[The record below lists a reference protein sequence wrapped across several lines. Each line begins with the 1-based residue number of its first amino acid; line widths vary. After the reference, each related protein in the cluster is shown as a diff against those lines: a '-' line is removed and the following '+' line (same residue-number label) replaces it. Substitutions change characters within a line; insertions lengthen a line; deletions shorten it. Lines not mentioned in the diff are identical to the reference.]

1 MKYVGRIVCIG
12 RTKEGKLCAAYRVSS
27 RSFPNRRAVMRE
39 NAVSIIP
46 KPGHESDVEKNPY
59 IAYNCARIT
68 CGGKVAVV
76 TNGSQTDPITE
87 KIAAGTPVRD
97 ALALSLLALDYE
109 HDQLD
114 TPRICVVADARGEGA
129 CWLAIVRKDGINVR
143 SVALPPGRFQYVATY
158 EENDLLDVQSGEYA
172 VASAEEACDF
182 LLSGGVFAE
191 RANPVTSVAALQTEN
206 GFDLATKDASPSS

>member
-12 RTKEGKLCAAYRVSS
+12 RTHTGKLCAAYRVSS
-27 RSFPNRRAVMRE
+27 RSFPNRRAVMRD
-39 NAVSIIP
+39 NAISIIP
-46 KPGHESDVEKNPY
+46 KPGHESDIEKNPY
-59 IAYNCARIT
+59 IAYNCARVT

-87 KIAAGTPVRD
+87 KIAAGMPVRD

-114 TPRICVVADARGEGA
+114 TPRICVVADARGDGA
-129 CWLAIVRKDGINVR
+129 CWLAIVRKDGLNVR
-143 SVALPPGRFQYVATY
+143 CVPLAPGHFQYVATY
-158 EENDLLDVQSGEYA
+158 EENDLLDAQSGVYEI
-172 VASAEEACDF
+172 ASAGDACDF

-191 RANPVTSVAALQTEN
+191 RANPVTSVAALETDS
-206 GFDLATKDASPSS
+206 GFELAAKDAVLPS